1 MKYLVFL
8 SGPRKGHR
16 VRVDR
21 EALSMGRDRENDVP
35 LDDVNASRNH
45 AEVFLREGS
54 YHIRDLHSTNGTF
67 LNGARVE
74 ESALKP
80 GDRISIGEV
89 MLVFED
95 QPTKK
100 GTHVV
105 KFSELPEEKEPDT
118 LRLDPKDSQ
127 FLDPRAVL
135 DRPAAAER
143 LTQLYQF
150 ISAVAPILT
159 IERLLAEVLD
169 RALGAVRADRGFIML
184 ADERGGLQPAMMRLR
199 DPSVGAGEIQVS
211 RRMTEQVLDT
221 GQSILSSDTLHDRRF
236 KDSDVFTGSRVSS
249 FVCVPLKSQDK
260 MRGLLYLDTVG
271 STPPL
276 DEQALEFLTAMGLL
290 AGAFFANARL
300 YGDLMD
306 SADEMRSI
314 LRCLRSGVVVTDLDG
329 KVLQVND
336 SACEFIGLHESD
348 LLQSNFAEL
357 GALRPLWRVMDETR
371 RSGIPADSRDLFVT
385 VAGEEVPV
393 GATTSL
399 LRDHENHVRG
409 IVAIFRDLSVINKLR
424 QQVQMSEHLAAIG
437 KMAAGVAHE
446 VRNPLNAIR
455 GFAQLVEE
463 MLPEAGGTE
472 AADSGRDYTKII
484 IEEVDRMD
492 RLVQDLLDLSRQR
505 ELTMTAMEPGVLVE
519 DVLREMAPEID
530 GNRVEVR
537 TDIEPGLPQVMG
549 STAKMKQV
557 LVNIV
562 QNAIQAMTPPVAPED
577 KPRRL
582 TASVRAVGSEGGA
595 PAAVEVAFSDTG
607 MGMDRKTRAHA
618 FEPFV
623 TTRERGTGLG
633 LAICR
638 KIIQQHDGEITA
650 DSEAGAGSTFRIT
663 LPAK

>member
-1 MKYLVFL
+1 
-8 SGPRKGHR
+8 
-16 VRVDR
+16 
-21 EALSMGRDRENDVP
+21 
-35 LDDVNASRNH
+35 
-45 AEVFLREGS
+45 
-54 YHIRDLHSTNGTF
+54 
-67 LNGARVE
+67 
-74 ESALKP
+74 
-80 GDRISIGEV
+80 
-89 MLVFED
+89 
-95 QPTKK
+95 
-100 GTHVV
+100 
-105 KFSELPEEKEPDT
+105 
-118 LRLDPKDSQ
+118 
-127 FLDPRAVL
+127 
-135 DRPAAAER
+135 
-143 LTQLYQF
+143 
-150 ISAVAPILT
+150 
-159 IERLLAEVLD
+159 
-169 RALGAVRADRGFIML
+169 
-184 ADERGGLQPAMMRLR
+184 MMRLR